1 MQMQMLMEAQL
12 LSVQLIKVDG
22 NTYAKAFVASSP
34 DGTSEAIAS
43 VASMS
48 LVEDQAE
55 TIFRYVQENGIQLGE
70 KVRLSIK
77 AVRGAQNSVRN
88 VIQSIERLP
97 NQPAAQQQRPAAQA
111 KDK

>member
-1 MQMQMLMEAQL
+1 MKMQMLMEAQL

-34 DGTSEAIAS
+34 DGKSEAISA
-43 VASMS
+43 VTSMN
-48 LVEDQAE
+48 LIEENAE
-55 TIFRYVQENGIQLGE
+55 SIFRYVQEQGIQLGE

-77 AVRGAQNSVRN
+77 AVRGSQNTVKN
-88 VIQSIERLP
+88 VIESIERLAR
-97 NQPAAQQQRPAAQA
+97 PAAQQQQAAQA

>member
-1 MQMQMLMEAQL
+1 MQMLMEAQL

-34 DGTSEAIAS
+34 DGKSEAIAA
-43 VASMS
+43 VASMN
-48 LVEDQAE
+48 LVEENAE
-55 TIFRYVQENGIQLGE
+55 SIFRYVQEQGIQLGE

-88 VIQSIERLP
+88 VIEKIERLRP
-97 NQPAAQQQRPAAQA
+97 AGQQQPAPSV
-111 KDK
+111 KEK